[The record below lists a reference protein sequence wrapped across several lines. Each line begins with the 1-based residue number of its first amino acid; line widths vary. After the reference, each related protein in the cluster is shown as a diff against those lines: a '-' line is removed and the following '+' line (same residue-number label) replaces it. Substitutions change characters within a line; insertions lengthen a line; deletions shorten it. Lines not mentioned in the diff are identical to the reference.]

1 METTETRVAVLSI
14 LVKNRDSVH
23 KLNTLLHDYA
33 DVIIGRMGLP
43 YKPRDINIICIALD
57 APQTVISALS
67 GKIGALE
74 NVTVRAT
81 YADA

>member
-1 METTETRVAVLSI
+1 METRVAVLSI

-33 DVIIGRMGLP
+33 DVIVGRMGLP

-57 APQTVISALS
+57 APQTMISALS
-67 GKIGALE
+67 GKIGALD
-74 NVTVRAT
+74 NVTVRVT

>member
-14 LVKNRDSVH
+14 LVKNRNSAQ
-23 KLNTLLHDYA
+23 KLNALLHDYA
-33 DVIIGRMGLP
+33 DVIIGRMGIP
-43 YKPRDINIICIALD
+43 YKARNINIICIALD

-74 NVTVRAT
+74 NVMVRAT

>member
-57 APQTVISALS
+57 APQTMISALS

-74 NVTVRAT
+74 NVTVKAT